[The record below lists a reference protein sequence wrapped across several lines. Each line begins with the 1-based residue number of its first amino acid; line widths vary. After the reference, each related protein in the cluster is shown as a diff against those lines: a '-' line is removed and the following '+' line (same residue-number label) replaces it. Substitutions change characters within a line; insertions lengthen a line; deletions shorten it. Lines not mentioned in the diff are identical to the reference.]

1 MNGLPSP
8 CYVQLACFIILRKPS
23 TLLRSRTI
31 MSATQQGYITQ
42 ALSIKYIKIAIL
54 ERFLDDRVDQFGVN
68 WKRAV
73 RSLEM
78 FI

>member
-1 MNGLPSP
+1 
-8 CYVQLACFIILRKPS
+8 
-23 TLLRSRTI
+23 